1 MNAVRL
7 IAQKTLS
14 EEQNKFIQFT
24 NISNCVVTG
33 RENGRAFVIPTRCSF
48 SFKQEVPI
56 SINKLNVNKI
66 EVQKNSIDK
75 PSNRLMERE
84 L

>member
-33 RENGRAFVIPTRCSF
+33 RENGRAFAIPKRGSF
-48 SFKQEVPI
+48 LFKQEEPI
-56 SINKLNVNKI
+56 SIKKLNVNKI
-66 EVQKNSIDK
+66 EVQKKSIDK
-75 PSNRLMERE
+75 SSNRLMDRE